1 MQVRIDSKRRG
12 STTVIFV
19 AGRLSGLGT
28 RELVRAC
35 RAVEGQFAL
44 DLSNLISAEDEG
56 IEALRRLRREARETK
71 GASPFIELLLEEN
84 E

>member
-12 STTVIFV
+12 STTVISV
-19 AGRLSGLGT
+19 TGRLSGLGAQ
-28 RELVRAC
+28 ELVRAC
-35 RAVEGQFAL
+35 RAVEGEFAM
-44 DLSNLISAEDEG
+44 DLSNLLSADDEG
-56 IEALRRLRREARETK
+56 IEALRRLRREARETE